1 MLSKHFLR
9 NQIDKKTLI
18 LFELDLGY
26 MPQRVVKGQVLA
38 NFFFDHPCL
47 DIKPKSKQDINVVVA
62 KSVLCQI

>member
-26 MPQRVVKGQVLA
+26 MPQRVVKDQVLA
-38 NFFFDHPCL
+38 NFFLTIP
-47 DIKPKSKQDINVVVA
+47 
-62 KSVLCQI
+62 VLISNLNQNKI